1 MIFTGLIARVGA
13 AAAHH
18 GEGAPRRE
26 QDEAQPDR
34 PGLDADDRF
43 LPLPDLKM
51 ADAAAL
57 LPYGRNRASRVVH
70 TRERKAPLLSRL
82 SRRPQAWPVERV
94 SAHQARAGEARL

>member
-1 MIFTGLIARVGA
+1 MALEASLLCK
-13 AAAHH
+13 HH

-26 QDEAQPDR
+26 QEDEAQPDR
-34 PGLDADDRF
+34 PGLDVDDRI

-51 ADAAAL
+51 ADAAAH
-57 LPYGRNRASRVVH
+57 LPFGRSRASRVVH

-94 SAHQARAGEARL
+94 SAHQARTGEARL